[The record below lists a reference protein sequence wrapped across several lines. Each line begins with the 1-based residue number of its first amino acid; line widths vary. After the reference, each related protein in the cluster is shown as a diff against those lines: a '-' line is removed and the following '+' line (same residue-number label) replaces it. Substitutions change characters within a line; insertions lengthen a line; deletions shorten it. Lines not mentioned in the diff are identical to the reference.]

1 MLNFNS
7 PRRSTRFYLL
17 GFLCV
22 LVCFTSANLLAQTTL
37 STGSINGTVI
47 DPTGAVVGGA
57 KVSILNTATGQNTV
71 LTSNSAGA
79 FSTGPLA
86 PGTYKVQATAKGF
99 STVSQTIVV
108 QVGNTATVN
117 PKLEVG
123 QESTVVEVQG
133 STVQVNT
140 EQATVQGVLTSTQV
154 ENLPVNGRNFLDL
167 AQLEPGV
174 QIQDGQNFDPTKAG
188 YSSISF
194 GGRFGRTARINVD
207 GVDVSDETVG
217 TTTADIPASAID
229 EFQLSQSSLDLSQD
243 LTSSGA
249 VNVTTRSGTNT
260 LHGEAF
266 GFFRDHSLN
275 AAAAGGQ
282 DLYLQRD
289 QYGARLGGPVIK
301 NKLFF
306 FGDGERTK
314 QASFAPVILSGTPFA
329 SDGAGFSQPFIED
342 NLIGKVD
349 YNLGNGAK
357 AFYRYSYF
365 KNSLFA
371 TFGLGFS
378 VYDNKDITR
387 QHVVGFDFGSGSFTH
402 SIRFSY
408 LKFQNQIV
416 DQTLNNNSLPYCCTG
431 LEISAGSFFVG
442 PNLLAP
448 QSTPQSNHEIKYDGS
463 KIYHAH
469 TFRYGVAYNHIQ
481 GGGFADFYGTA
492 PRVSF
497 STSASN
503 CGASGS
509 ESCLSFANAG
519 PFPGAAAN
527 PLNWD
532 MNRLRVGNGQ
542 GFSTLQSA
550 LGFPA
555 GGLGPDNRI
564 GLYVGDSWK
573 IKPNLTLSLGLRYD
587 RDTGR
592 TDSDLPADPN
602 INAAFPGYG
611 NRVNQPN
618 TNFAPQLGFAWDPN
632 KNGKTVLRGGV
643 GLFYENVIWNNVLF
657 DRPARLQTG
666 AFNAVSNA
674 CLGGAPQ
681 PVPVS
686 SGTVTP
692 PSGVCGNGVYIGNAI
707 PQITA
712 FWQNVLAGNTFDPHT
727 PNPNYAG
734 TAISEGLGQP
744 AFLFAPNYKT
754 PVSVQINIGIQHEI
768 RHGMVFSADYLRNVE
783 TRTLLAVDVN
793 KVGDISTFNMGGATA
808 ARDATNAAF
817 GCGPGVSGVDCA
829 ILAGATI
836 DNYVGNGLG
845 VPNDVGG
852 VGCGQDPSLGGL
864 GRPCAFG
871 GTNSMQNTAFFLKPI
886 GRSVYNALQMKLVE
900 NVDKPFRGM
909 KALNFQAAYSLS
921 NFSNTGGAQL
931 TGTTADSD
939 QDFVLQAADYN
950 KPGRYYGPALLDRTH
965 QISFGGYADIPGGFR
980 LGLIAHFYSPLSS
993 AIVAP
998 NFGDVG
1004 EIYRTDFTGDGTVG
1018 DPVPGTHFGQFERG
1032 TDASSLVGLINRYNT
1047 TVSNQTT
1054 PAGNVLVQNGV
1065 MTASQLLSL
1074 GGVSPHVCLPPPAVD
1089 PDPSCSAPDSP
1100 GNQVNFSW
1108 LRALDLKLAW
1118 RYTVHDR
1125 FTIEPSVGFYNL
1137 PNFSNFNLPPNTMN
1151 GLLLGNGSGSINGT
1165 TRLDNESFR
1174 VGNGT
1179 GVYGLGAQR
1188 QIEFGLRFVF

>member
-1 MLNFNS
+1 V
-7 PRRSTRFYLL
+7 T
-17 GFLCV
+17 
-22 LVCFTSANLLAQTTL
+22 
-37 STGSINGTVI
+37 
-47 DPTGAVVGGA
+47 DPSGAVVSDA
-57 KVSILNTATGQNTV
+57 KVTITNTATAQKTE
-71 LTSNSAGA
+71 LTSNAAGA
-79 FSTGPLA
+79 FSTGPLP
-86 PGTYKVQATAKGF
+86 PGTYKVQVSAKGF
-99 STVSQTIVV
+99 SQVSQNVVV
-108 QVGNTATVN
+108 QVGNTATIN
-117 PKLEVG
+117 PKLAVG

-140 EQATVQGVLTSTQV
+140 EQATVQGVLTSAQI

-229 EFQLSQSSLDLSQD
+229 EFQISQSSLDLSQD

-249 VNVTTRSGTNT
+249 INVTTRSGTNA

-266 GFFRDHSLN
+266 GFFRDHSM
-275 AAAAGGQ
+275 AAASAGGQ
-282 DLYLQRD
+282 DLYSQRD
-289 QYGARLGGPVIK
+289 QYGARLGGPIIK

-329 SDGAGFSQPFIED
+329 SDGTGFSQPFIED

-349 YNLGNGAK
+349 YNLTNGAK

-365 KNSLFA
+365 KNSLLA

-387 QHVVGFDFGSGSFTH
+387 QHVAGFDFSSGSFTH

-416 DQTLNNNSLPYCCTG
+416 DSTLNNNSLPFCCTG

-463 KIYHAH
+463 KIYHSH

-492 PRVSF
+492 PRARF
-497 STSASN
+497 STSAAD
-503 CGASGS
+503 CGTTGDQ
-509 ESCLSFANAG
+509 SCAVFAAAG
-519 PFPGAAAN
+519 PYQGGSAN
-527 PLNWD
+527 PLNWN
-532 MNRLRVGNGQ
+532 MNRLQVGNGQ
-542 GFSTLQSA
+542 GFSTLQPA

-573 IKPNLTLSLGLRYD
+573 IKPNFTLSLGLRYD

-592 TDSDLPADPN
+592 TDSDLGPVTCAGYTGPCVEPN
-602 INAAFPGYG
+602 TAFPGYF

-618 TNFAPQLGFAWDPN
+618 LNFAPQIGFAWDPN
-632 KNGKTVLRGGV
+632 KNGKTVIRGGV

-674 CLGGAPQ
+674 CLTGAPQ

-686 SGTVTP
+686 GGTIMP
-692 PSGVCGNGVYIGNAI
+692 PAGICGNDVRIGDVI
-707 PQITA
+707 PQVLT
-712 FWQNVLAGNTFDPHT
+712 FWQQVLAGNAFDPHT
-727 PNPNYAG
+727 PNPSFAG
-734 TAISEGLGQP
+734 AALAEGLGQP

-754 PVSVQINIGIQHEI
+754 PVSVQINFGIQREI
-768 RHGMVFSADYLRNVE
+768 RRGMVLSADYLRNIE

-793 KVGDISTFNMGGATA
+793 KVGDVSTFNMGGATL
-808 ARDATNAAF
+808 ARDATNTSF
-817 GCGPGVSGVDCA
+817 GCPAGVGGVDCA
-829 ILAGATI
+829 IAAGATI
-836 DNYVGNGLG
+836 DDYVFNGLG
-845 VPNDVGG
+845 TPNDVAG
-852 VGCGQDPSLGGL
+852 VGCAQGASLGGL
-864 GRPCAFG
+864 GRACAFG
-871 GTNSMQNTAFFLKPI
+871 GVNPMQNTAFFLKPI

-900 NVDKPFRGM
+900 NVNKPFRAV
-909 KALNFQAAYSLS
+909 KALNFQVAYSLS
-921 NFSNTGGAQL
+921 NFSNTGGAPL
-931 TGTTADSD
+931 TGTPADND
-939 QDFVLQAADYN
+939 QDFVLQTADNN
-950 KPGRYYGPALLDRTH
+950 KPGRYYGPSLLDRTH
-965 QISFGGYADIPGGFR
+965 QISFGGYADVPGGFR
-980 LGLIAHFYSPLSS
+980 LSMIAHFYSPLSS

-1004 EIYRTDFTGDGTVG
+1004 EIFRTDFTGDGTVG
-1018 DPVPGTHFGQFERG
+1018 DPVPGTHFGQFDRG
-1032 TDASSLVGLINRYNT
+1032 TDAGNLNALISRYNT
-1047 TVSNQTT
+1047 TVAGQPT
-1054 PAGNVLVQNGV
+1054 PAGNVLIQNGL
-1065 MTASQLLSL
+1065 MTAAQLTSL
-1074 GGVSPHVCLPPPAVD
+1074 GGVAPTVDLAPA
-1089 PDPSCSAPDSP
+1089 
-1100 GNQVNFSW
+1100 NQVNFSW

-1118 RYTVHDR
+1118 RHTFHDR

-1137 PNFSNFNLPPNTMN
+1137 PNFSNYNLPPNTMN
-1151 GLLLGNGSGSINGT
+1151 GILFGAGNGSINGT
-1165 TRLDNESFR
+1165 TPGGGHCDPNDPNACGNNSFR